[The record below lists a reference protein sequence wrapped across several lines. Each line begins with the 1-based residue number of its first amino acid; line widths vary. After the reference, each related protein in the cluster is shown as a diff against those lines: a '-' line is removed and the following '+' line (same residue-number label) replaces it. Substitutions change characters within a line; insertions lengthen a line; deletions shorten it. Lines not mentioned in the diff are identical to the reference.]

1 MLRKLKFIKYF
12 DAKIGIKV
20 KNQILGRILDETNR
34 RWYVSSCS
42 NWTSIWRSHS
52 YRLELDPIE
61 SDCRLERNI
70 TNWKLYS
77 KSKSTLV
84 KNIIA
89 AKRNLVVWDRAT
101 PFIYRDNSYFETLV
115 FYDESSSYLL
125 KIRKLTRITRSNR
138 WRMLFKTTIWVLKPF
153 LNTLRVSKFVYDD
166 RVARQTLRF
175 CAASRNQQKRYDATR
190 QRWKSVGTWVNIDK
204 HWR

>member
-1 MLRKLKFIKYF
+1 M
-12 DAKIGIKV
+12 
-20 KNQILGRILDETNR
+20 DETNR
-34 RWYVSSCS
+34 RWCVSSCS

-52 YRLELDPIE
+52 YRLELDPTE
-61 SDCRLERNI
+61 LDCRLERNI

-77 KSKSTLV
+77 KWKLTLV
-84 KNIIA
+84 KNIIV

-101 PFIYRDNSYFETLV
+101 PFIYRDNPHSKTLV

-125 KIRKLTRITRSNR
+125 KIRKLTRVTRSNR

-153 LNTLRVSKFVYDD
+153 LNTITVSQFVYDD

-175 CAASRNQQKRYDATR
+175 CAASTIQQKRYDATR